1 MADVNRLTGDI
12 VSVSAYEVT
21 GEPQAIPRQQGLQA
35 PSLRITSGVFQIPT
49 VLGAPVLL
57 ASYDS
62 GEDRGSRMMHRS
74 LGGAGIGALLGL
86 VLGIYRVRRDPVTS
100 REVFIG
106 IDVLIDA
113 ARVVF
118 WTTIG
123 GIGGAIA
130 GQVSG
135 YYSK

>member
-1 MADVNRLTGDI
+1 
-12 VSVSAYEVT
+12 YEVT
-21 GEPQAIPRQQGLQA
+21 GEPQATQWQQGLQA
-35 PSLRITSGVFQIPT
+35 PSAGTTSGVFQIPT

-57 ASYDS
+57 ASHDS
-62 GEDRGSRMMHRS
+62 GEDRGSRMMHRF

-86 VLGIYRVRRDPVTS
+86 VLGIYRVKRDPMTS
-100 REVFIG
+100 SDVFIG
-106 IDVLIDA
+106 IDMLIDA

-118 WTTIG
+118 WTTLG
-123 GIGGAIA
+123 GIGGAVA